1 MNNPL
6 QMLGMMR
13 NPQMFMQQMMNNNQ
27 IMQNPI
33 AKNTI
38 EMMQKKD
45 YEGLE
50 QTCRNLYQQM
60 GYNPDEIYN
69 HVKNQLGIK

>member
-33 AKNTI
+33 AKKTI

-50 QTCRNLYQQM
+50 QTYRNLYQQM

-69 HVKNQLGIK
+69 QVKNQLGIK

>member
-50 QTCRNLYQQM
+50 QTYRNLYQQM

-69 HVKNQLGIK
+69 QVKNQLGIK